1 MLTVTNT
8 GPKTIGF
15 GAERILP
22 GETREL
28 PAGFGEGHP
37 TVRFFMDRGWLAKTS
52 AGGVLVPPG
61 TAAAS
66 GAPKG
71 ESPEN
76 PQGGAALS
84 RRTLERM
91 RLEEL
96 KELAAGK
103 GLETNDGITKAA
115 LVEMLAALAEPPEA
129 GQ

>member
-1 MLTVTNT
+1 MLTATNT

-22 GETREL
+22 GETKAL
-28 PAGFGEGHP
+28 PAGFGESHP

-66 GAPKG
+66 GAPQG

-76 PQGGAALS
+76 PQGEAPAPPLS
-84 RRTLERM
+84 RRALERM
-91 RLEEL
+91 KLEEL
-96 KELAAGK
+96 RELAAGK
-103 GLETNDGITKAA
+103 GLETNDGIAKAA
-115 LVEMLAALAEPPEA
+115 LVEMLAEPPEA
-129 GQ
+129 GR